1 MGLSIHIP
9 AILAPLANDER
20 VIDIALFGVGE
31 TVGTAVRSLT
41 ERYPAL
47 APRLVDEGGDQY
59 PFVAIYLNDEDIRFV
74 GGFETA
80 VRDGD
85 ELSIVPAVAGG

>member
-1 MGLSIHIP
+1 MAVSIHLP
-9 AILAPLANDER
+9 AILAPLAEGTR
-20 VIDIALFGVGE
+20 VVALDGS
-31 TVGTAVRSLT
+31 TVGAALQALTA
-41 ERYPAL
+41 RYPAL
-47 APRLVDEGGDQY
+47 APRLIDERGEPYQ
-59 PFVAIYLNDEDIRFV
+59 FVAFYLNDDDIRFA